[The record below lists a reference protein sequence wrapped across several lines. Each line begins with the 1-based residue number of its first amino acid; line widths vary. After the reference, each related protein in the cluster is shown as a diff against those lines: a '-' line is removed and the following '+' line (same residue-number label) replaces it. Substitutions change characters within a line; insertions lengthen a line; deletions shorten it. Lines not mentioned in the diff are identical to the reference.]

1 MYMQNFV
8 NTRFNNNNNNNKK
21 LKNTVESKSS
31 NIEKQL

>member
-1 MYMQNFV
+1 MQNFV
-8 NTRFNNNNNNNKK
+8 NTRFNNNNNKK

>member
-8 NTRFNNNNNNNKK
+8 NTRFNNNNNNKK

>member
-8 NTRFNNNNNNNKK
+8 NARFNNNNNNK